1 MLAPMNAMKRNV
13 WLLSGCQAL
22 MNSGNSLLIAT
33 SALVGYRLAADKSLA
48 TLPLALQFLTSMLTT
63 IPASFLMKA
72 IGRRAG
78 FVVGTLLGLAR
89 RGARRLGHR
98 RRKFSLF
105 LRRGSVH
112 WRPQRIRYVLP
123 LRRRRRGR
131 RRLPQPRH
139 LYVMAGGVVAA
150 FIGPNLAHW
159 TSDWLSG
166 IEFAG
171 SYLSL
176 LGIYGLSLVV
186 LLFVRIPPPTAAQA
200 HAHGRPLSVIARQPV
215 FIVALAGGA
224 LGFGADGAGHDC
236 HPAGHAPARACVR
249 RHRVRDRVAPARHV
263 RAVIF
268 TGHLIRRFGVL
279 NVMLAGVVLNI
290 GCVAVNLAGT
300 EVAHFWAALT
310 LLGVGWNFL
319 FIGGTTLL
327 TETYTESEKA
337 KAQALNDFLVFT
349 VITAASLSAGR
360 CSIISALACG
370 EPWRRA
376 THYRDFGGDPVAAAG
391 ASDAGAGVGR
401 NGRRRLRPTARFPYF
416 SRLQEMVAGDGMNRR
431 HADFQSAALPTE
443 LPGRYEKAAH

>member
-1 MLAPMNAMKRNV
+1 MNAMKRNV

-78 FVVGTLLGLAR
+78 FVVGTLLGLA
-89 RGARRLGHR
+89 GAALAAWGIVAGNFIYFCVAAAFIGALNGFGTYYRFAAADVADADYRSR
-98 RRKFSLF
+98 AIS
-105 LRRGSVH
+105 
-112 WRPQRIRYVLP
+112 
-123 LRRRRRGR
+123 
-131 RRLPQPRH
+131 
-139 LYVMAGGVVAA
+139 YVMAGGVVAA

-186 LLFVRIPPPTAAQA
+186 LLCVRIPPPTAAHA
-200 HAHGRPLSVIARQPV
+200 HAHGRPLSVIARQPA

-224 LGFGADGAGHDC
+224 LGFGVMALVMTATPLAMHQHAHVFADTAFVIEWHLLGMF
-236 HPAGHAPARACVR
+236 APSF
-249 RHRVRDRVAPARHV
+249 
-263 RAVIF
+263 F

-349 VITAASLSAGR
+349 VITAASLSAGALQYHLGWR
-360 CSIISALACG
+360 AVNLGVVPLIIVILAAILWLKQVRRVQARALAG
-370 EPWRRA
+370 
-376 THYRDFGGDPVAAAG
+376 TV
-391 ASDAGAGVGR
+391 GV
-401 NGRRRLRPTARFPYF
+401 
-416 SRLQEMVAGDGMNRR
+416 D
-431 HADFQSAALPTE
+431 
-443 LPGRYEKAAH
+443 

>member
-78 FVVGTLLGLAR
+78 FVVGTLLGLA
-89 RGARRLGHR
+89 GAALAAWGIVAGNFIYFCVAAAFIGALNGFGTYYRFAAADVADADYRSR
-98 RRKFSLF
+98 AIS
-105 LRRGSVH
+105 
-112 WRPQRIRYVLP
+112 
-123 LRRRRRGR
+123 
-131 RRLPQPRH
+131 
-139 LYVMAGGVVAA
+139 YVMAGGVVAA

-200 HAHGRPLSVIARQPV
+200 HAHGRPLSVIARQPA

-224 LGFGADGAGHDC
+224 LGFGVMALVMTATPLAMHQHAHVFADTAFVIEWHLLGMF
-236 HPAGHAPARACVR
+236 APSF
-249 RHRVRDRVAPARHV
+249 
-263 RAVIF
+263 F

-349 VITAASLSAGR
+349 VITAASLSAGALQYHLGWR
-360 CSIISALACG
+360 AVNLGVVPLIIVILAAILWLKQVRRVQARALAG
-370 EPWRRA
+370 
-376 THYRDFGGDPVAAAG
+376 TV
-391 ASDAGAGVGR
+391 GV
-401 NGRRRLRPTARFPYF
+401 
-416 SRLQEMVAGDGMNRR
+416 D
-431 HADFQSAALPTE
+431 
-443 LPGRYEKAAH
+443 